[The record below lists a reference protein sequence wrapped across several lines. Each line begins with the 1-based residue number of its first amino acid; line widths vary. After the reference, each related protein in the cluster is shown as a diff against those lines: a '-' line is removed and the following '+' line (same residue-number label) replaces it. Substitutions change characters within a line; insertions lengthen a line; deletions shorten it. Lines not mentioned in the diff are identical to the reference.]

1 MVKCPRV
8 SEMIRYAGLA
18 TFTVMA
24 ALSGVAKAEPAAA
37 APQIYVYE
45 VEHSSY
51 GNIGLYSNTVTQDGA
66 DIDVRTQLHVA
77 VKMLGIRLFHQ
88 DASRL
93 EHWENGRLISFHGNT
108 DDNGKEIDIAGTA
121 QGNSFIIQS
130 PFGIVTAPGTVH
142 PSNPWAPQCL
152 ANTDSM
158 MSTKTG
164 RLFKVTVTDTG
175 EKSVT
180 LDGQTM
186 QLHQFFIDGEKH
198 EVVWFDPRGVVVG
211 FQTEEDGSHVT
222 FVLKRD
228 QAAAAAPAPLMQAN
242 NP

>member
-1 MVKCPRV
+1 
-8 SEMIRYAGLA
+8 MIRYAGLA
-18 TFTVMA
+18 TFAVMA
-24 ALSGVAKAEPAAA
+24 ALPGVAKAEPGSVTL
-37 APQIYVYE
+37 QTYVYE

-51 GNIGLYSNTVTQDGA
+51 GNIGLYTNIVTQSGA

-108 DDNGKEIDIAGTA
+108 DDNGKEIDIAGSA
-121 QGNSFIIQS
+121 QGDSFVIKS
-130 PFGIVTAPGTVH
+130 PLGVFTAPGSVH

-152 ANTDSM
+152 VNAGAM

-164 RLFKVTVTDTG
+164 RVMKVTVTDTG
-175 EKSVT
+175 ENSVT

-186 QLHQFFIDGEKH
+186 KLHQFFIDGEKH

-211 FQTEEDGSHVT
+211 FQTEENGSHVT

-228 QAAAAAPAPLMQAN
+228 QASAAAPAPLLMQAN